1 MKGKNI
7 LALTLALFLVFSLTP
22 AVAAASP
29 DAITFWDLRNTDNV
43 STEKLS
49 VTSMPQSFPV
59 SVSSSS
65 LDTR

>member
-7 LALTLALFLVFSLTP
+7 LALTLPLCLVFALTP

-49 VTSMPQSFPV
+49 VTV
-59 SVSSSS
+59 
-65 LDTR
+65 DG